1 VNPAG
6 LPRDPGNKMPIQ
18 VLGEMLVL
26 NVAEKSST
34 ALITRSS
41 AEIGL
46 GDMVQ
51 REVGTEQA
59 SQ

>member
-1 VNPAG
+1 
-6 LPRDPGNKMPIQ
+6 
-18 VLGEMLVL
+18 MLVL
-26 NVAEKSST
+26 NVTEKSST

-51 REVGTEQA
+51 REVGIEQA